1 MPYVDVDNGVRL
13 YVQDVGDGPP
23 VVLVAG
29 FGLDHQAWDRQVRV
43 LAGRYRVICVDQ
55 RGHGRSDKPLGG
67 YEVERLALDLK
78 YALDRTGVRECAL
91 VGWSFGGQVAFKAA
105 ADDPERIRSLVLV
118 GSNAV
123 RASRGP
129 EFPFGV
135 PPEKLE
141 PALVADERDNRI
153 RARRATLASGF
164 ASPPDDDT
172 LRWLLGRS
180 LRMPSWAAVAC
191 YRSMLYTDL
200 TPDLPRVAV
209 PVLQVI
215 GSADPVYS
223 AKGARWLNQRLPDAR
238 LAEIDGCGHYPMI
251 EAPEEFDA
259 VLLRFLAETGAT
271 ATPAAGISSE
281 GTNG

>member
-1 MPYVDVDNGVRL
+1 MPYVEVDHGVRL

-43 LAGRYRVICVDQ
+43 LAEHGYRVLCVDQ
-55 RGHGRSDKPLGG
+55 RGHGHSDKPLDG
-67 YEVERLALDLK
+67 YDVDRLSLDLRQ
-78 YALDRTGVRECAL
+78 ALDRTGVRECSL
-91 VGWSFGGQVAFKAA
+91 VGWSFGGQVAFRAA
-105 ADDPERIRSLVLV
+105 ADDPALVRSLVLV

-129 EFPFGV
+129 GFPFGA

-141 PALVADERDNRI
+141 AALIADESENRV
-153 RARRATLASGF
+153 RARRATLAQGF
-164 ASPPDDDT
+164 AAPPDEDT
-172 LRWLLGRS
+172 LRWLLDRS

-200 TPDLPRVAV
+200 TADLSRITV

-215 GSADPVYS
+215 GSADPVHS
-223 AKGARWLNQRLPDAR
+223 AKGARWLNERLPGAR

-251 EAPEEFDA
+251 EAPGEFDA
-259 VLLRFLAETGAT
+259 VLLRFLETRN
-271 ATPAAGISSE
+271 
-281 GTNG
+281 NG